1 VTADELAARL
11 REGAVTLAFDT
22 NAVYRDRRLNEL
34 CDRIARHNLRL
45 AAEGRAPVRL
55 VISAVAY
62 AEKLFDL
69 KQRWRGTFNLDVILD
84 GLRSKG
90 IEVQPFD
97 ARHALETAA
106 RLGERY
112 PNDAAWQRAK
122 RDRCLS
128 CLGLSPS
135 AAEAPGTGRTCG
147 ATVDWLVGGHAR
159 AEGCMLVTDDTDPE
173 LGGLLDRVGLETLAA
188 ALRLLSEAPA

>member
-1 VTADELAARL
+1 MTGDEIASRLA
-11 REGAVTLAFDT
+11 EGALVLAFDT
-22 NAVYRDRRLNEL
+22 NAVYRDRRLNGL

-45 AAEGRAPVRL
+45 SGNGRVPVRL

-69 KQRWRGTFNLDVILD
+69 KQRWRGVFDLDVILG

-112 PNDAAWQRAK
+112 PDDAAWQRAK

-128 CLGLSPS
+128 CLGLPRNTTP
-135 AAEAPGTGRTCG
+135 APGTGRTCG
-147 ATVDWLVGGHAR
+147 ATVDWHIGGHAR
-159 AEGCMLVTDDTDPE
+159 AEGCVLVTDDNDPE
-173 LGGLLDRVGLETLAA
+173 LSGLIERVRLDTLEE
-188 ALRLLSEAPA
+188 ALRGLSGEME

>member
-1 VTADELAARL
+1 MTGEEIGSRLA
-11 REGAVTLAFDT
+11 EGALVLAFDT
-22 NAVYRDRRLNEL
+22 NAVYRDRRLNGL
-34 CDRIARHNLRL
+34 CERIARYNLRL
-45 AAEGRAPVRL
+45 LADGRPRVRL

-69 KQRWRGTFNLDVILD
+69 KQRWRGAFDLEAILS

-97 ARHALETAA
+97 ARHALETAS

-112 PNDAAWQRAK
+112 PDDAAWQRAK

-128 CLGLSPS
+128 CLGLPK
-135 AAEAPGTGRTCG
+135 ATTPAPGSGRTCG
-147 ATVDWLVGGHAR
+147 ATVDWHIGGHAR
-159 AEGCMLVTDDTDPE
+159 AEGCVLVTDDNDPE
-173 LGGLLDRVGLETLAA
+173 LGGLIERVSLDTLEAAVRGLLG
-188 ALRLLSEAPA
+188 EAE

>member
-1 VTADELAARL
+1 MTGEEIASRLAQ
-11 REGAVTLAFDT
+11 GAVVLAFDT
-22 NAVYRDRRLNEL
+22 NAVYRDRRLNVL
-34 CDRIARHNLRL
+34 CDRIAQHNLRL
-45 AAEGRAPVRL
+45 IANGGLPVRL

-69 KQRWRGTFNLDVILD
+69 KQRWRVDFDLQLILT

-112 PNDAAWQRAK
+112 PDDAAWQRAK

-128 CLGLSPS
+128 CLGLPK
-135 AAEAPGTGRTCG
+135 ATTPAPGSGRTCG
-147 ATVDWLVGGHAR
+147 ATVDWHIGGHAR
-159 AEGCMLVTDDTDPE
+159 AEGCVLVTDDNDLE
-173 LGGLLDRVGLETLAA
+173 LGGLIERVSLDTLEA
-188 ALRLLSEAPA
+188 ALRRLSGDAE